1 MPKLLAAALHEA
13 VSVQALS
20 DLFKSDLNQLFA
32 GTTAG
37 HCPKCGQQFAIFFLS
52 SDDPKNL
59 EYLKQI
65 EDMIAKDCREGK
77 HVAEVKLQIG

>member
-1 MPKLLAAALHEA
+1 MSKLLAAAFHES

-37 HCPKCGQQFAIFFLS
+37 HCARCGQQFAVFFPS

-65 EDMIAKDCREGK
+65 EDMIAKDCRDGK
-77 HVAEVKLQIG
+77 HVVEIKLQIG